1 MSSKPEYVYG
11 IHAVKAL
18 LETEPERI
26 IEGYALRGRNDA
38 RLQEII
44 AAFARY
50 DLTVTEVTRKALD
63 EKVFGGTH
71 QGIVVRVKSLK
82 ERGDNELMDFLDEV
96 SAPFRLILD
105 NVTDPH
111 NLGACLRNCDGAG
124 VDAVIVPK
132 DNSAPLS
139 GIAKKVASGAAETVP
154 VFYVTNLARTMR
166 ELRERNIFITGTA
179 GETDKVLYDAD
190 LTGAVAV
197 VMGAE
202 DTGMRRLTRENC
214 DVLVKIPM
222 YGKVTSLNVSVATG
236 VVLFEAVRQRL
247 MARKKS

>member
-1 MSSKPEYVYG
+1 MSSKQEYVYG

-44 AAFARY
+44 AAFERY

-71 QGIVVRVKSLK
+71 QGIVVRVKPLK
-82 ERGDNELMDFLDEV
+82 ERGDNELKDFLDGV
-96 SAPFRLILD
+96 ASPFLLILD

-124 VDAVIVPK
+124 VDAVI
-132 DNSAPLS
+132 
-139 GIAKKVASGAAETVP
+139 AKKVASGAAETVP

-166 ELRERNIFITGTA
+166 ELKERNIFIVGTA
-179 GETDKVLYDAD
+179 GETDKVLYEAD
-190 LTGAVAV
+190 LTGPLAV

-214 DVLVKIPM
+214 DALVKIPM

-247 MARKKS
+247 VSRK

>member
-1 MSSKPEYVYG
+1 MSNKPDYVYG
-11 IHAVKAL
+11 IHAVRAL
-18 LETEPERI
+18 LETEPDRI
-26 IEGYALRGRNDA
+26 IEGYVLRGRDDEKL
-38 RLQEII
+38 REII
-44 AAFARY
+44 SAFKRY
-50 DLTVTEVTRKALD
+50 DLTISEVTRKALD

-71 QGIVVRVKSLK
+71 QGIVVRVKSMK
-82 ERGDNELMDFLDEV
+82 EHGEHELLNYLDEHKN
-96 SAPFRLILD
+96 PFLLILD

-139 GIAKKVASGAAETVP
+139 GVVRKVACGAAETIP
-154 VFYVTNLARTMR
+154 VFYVTNLARIMR
-166 ELRERNIFITGTA
+166 ELRDRNIWIVGTA
-179 GETDKVLYDAD
+179 GETDKMLYDTD
-190 LTGAVAV
+190 MTGSLAV

-202 DTGMRRLTRENC
+202 ETGMRRLTRENC

-236 VVLFEAVRQRL
+236 IVLYEAVRQRL
-247 MARKKS
+247 LKK

>member
-1 MSSKPEYVYG
+1 MSKQEYVYG

-18 LETEPERI
+18 LEEEPERI
-26 IEGYALRGRNDA
+26 IEGYALRGRDDA

-44 AAFARY
+44 AAFRKL
-50 DLTVTEVTRKALD
+50 DLRVTEVTRKALD

-82 ERGDNELMDFLDEV
+82 ERGDNALWDFLDGLGEK
-96 SAPFRLILD
+96 PFLLMLD
-105 NVTDPH
+105 NVTDTH

-139 GIAKKVASGAAETVP
+139 PAAKKVASGAAETIP

-166 ELRERNIFITGTA
+166 ELKDRNIYIVGTA
-179 GETDKVLYDAD
+179 GETDKMLYDAD
-190 LTGAVAV
+190 LKGALAV

-214 DVLVKIPM
+214 HELVKIPM

-236 VVLFEAVRQRL
+236 VVLYEAVRQRL
-247 MARKKS
+247 PERKQ